1 MLDMYIE
8 YKGKKIA
15 IVRTYTM
22 RRSEDES
29 YCLELDCVYLT
40 ADAIRDNVDLERMCG
55 FDFVVLKHDRTIK
68 YVKCSLLATCDAS
81 RGHWEKLWIDASN
94 RIEEELPA

>member
-1 MLDMYIE
+1 MLDMYIQQGD
-8 YKGKKIA
+8 KQVA
-15 IVRTYTM
+15 IVRSYSM

-55 FDFVVLKHDRTIK
+55 FDFVVPKHDRIIK
-68 YVKCSLLATCDAS
+68 YCDCSLLATCDAS
-81 RGHWEKLWIDASN
+81 RGKWGKVWIDARS
-94 RIEEELPA
+94 RREEISA